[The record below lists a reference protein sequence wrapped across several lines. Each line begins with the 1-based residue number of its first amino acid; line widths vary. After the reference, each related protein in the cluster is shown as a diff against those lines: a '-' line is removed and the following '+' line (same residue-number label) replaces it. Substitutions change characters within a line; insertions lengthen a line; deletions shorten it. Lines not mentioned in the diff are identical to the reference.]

1 MFDEVHT
8 FSKIKDNSIND
19 IIKTTKFFIFVW
31 PWAYINKLGDR
42 LGESLWMAVIRKD
55 LNFQDGYHK

>member
-1 MFDEVHT
+1 MLDEEHT

-31 PWAYINKLGDR
+31 PWAYINKLG
-42 LGESLWMAVIRKD
+42 ESLWMAVIRKD
-55 LNFQDGYHK
+55 LNFQDDYHKYYFA